1 MKNTTRILIVLTILI
16 CSCQAT
22 KTSVIQYCKI
32 CLDVED
38 GIIVDELDSPLI
50 SVRRNNDIRVL
61 IIELL
66 KSEGFSNVYDKYE
79 LDYEFITNNIKG
91 IESTEDREQLNRKLK
106 IKYILRP
113 TVLNLREAERYDV
126 IYPSE
131 SIYPIPRNP
140 QLNRSL
146 LEFELIETAT
156 EEVVYKVA
164 FNNSDK
170 EYSKNNE
177 DDIEFF
183 NFGSPFRTL
192 WSGTIKGT
200 KFTIA
205 DCTCPKGK
213 YFKRRKFWEKIGF

>member
-1 MKNTTRILIVLTILI
+1 MKNITRVLIVLTIFI

-38 GIIVDELDSPLI
+38 GIIVDDLNSPLL
-50 SVRRNNDIRVL
+50 SERRNNDLRVL
-61 IIELL
+61 IIAMLQ
-66 KSEGFSNVYDKYE
+66 SEGMINVYDKYE
-79 LDYEFITNNIKG
+79 LDYEFLTNNIIG
-91 IESTEDREQLNRKLK
+91 IESTEDREQLNRKLN
-106 IKYILRP
+106 IKYILKP
-113 TVLNLREAERYDV
+113 TVLNLREAEGYDV

-131 SIYPIPRNP
+131 SIYPIPRSP

-183 NFGSPFRTL
+183 NFGSSFRTL
-192 WSGTIKGT
+192 WSGAKKGS
-200 KFTIA
+200 KFTVA

-213 YFKRRKFWEKIGF
+213 YLKRRKFWEKIGF

>member
-1 MKNTTRILIVLTILI
+1 MTKISYSFLLLIIILS
-16 CSCQAT
+16 SCQAT

-79 LDYEFITNNIKG
+79 LDYEFITNNIRG
-91 IESTEDREQLNRKLK
+91 IESTEDREQLNRKLN

-113 TVLNLREAERYDV
+113 TVLNLRETEGYDV

-131 SIYPIPRNP
+131 SIYPIPRSP

-146 LEFELIETAT
+146 IEFELIETAT

-164 FNNSDK
+164 FNNTDK

-183 NFGSPFRTL
+183 NFGSSFRTL
-192 WSGTIKGT
+192 WSGAKKGT
-200 KFTIA
+200 KFTVA

-213 YFKRRKFWEKIGF
+213 YFKRRKIWEKIGF

>member
-1 MKNTTRILIVLTILI
+1 MKKIIKGLFILTIVFS
-16 CSCQAT
+16 SCQAT
-22 KTSVIQYCKI
+22 KTTVIQYCKV

-38 GIIVDELDSPLI
+38 GIIVDDLDSPLI

-79 LDYEFITNNIKG
+79 LDYEFITNNIRG
-91 IESTEDREQLNRKLK
+91 IESTEDREQLNRKLN
-106 IKYILRP
+106 IKYILKP
-113 TVLNLREAERYDV
+113 TVLNLRETEGYDV
-126 IYPSE
+126 IYTSE
-131 SIYPIPRNP
+131 SIYPIPRSP

-183 NFGSPFRTL
+183 NFGSPFKTL

-205 DCTCPKGK
+205 DCTCPKRK